1 MTPQQAKL
9 EFADQESQSEP
20 KRFMSRRLGGNIDP
34 TKISQFKY
42 GCSEYDQD
50 LHQAIMQNTR
60 LIVDK
65 NKMSL
70 SVTQNLMQWSL
81 FKKELIS

>member
-1 MTPQQAKL
+1 MADMNASQSTFMTPQQAKFEL
-9 EFADQESQSEP
+9 ADQESQSEP

-50 LHQAIMQNTR
+50 LH
-60 LIVDK
+60 
-65 NKMSL
+65 
-70 SVTQNLMQWSL
+70 
-81 FKKELIS
+81 

>member
-9 EFADQESQSEP
+9 EFADQESQSEQ

-50 LHQAIMQNTR
+50 LHQAIM
-60 LIVDK
+60 
-65 NKMSL
+65 
-70 SVTQNLMQWSL
+70 
-81 FKKELIS
+81 